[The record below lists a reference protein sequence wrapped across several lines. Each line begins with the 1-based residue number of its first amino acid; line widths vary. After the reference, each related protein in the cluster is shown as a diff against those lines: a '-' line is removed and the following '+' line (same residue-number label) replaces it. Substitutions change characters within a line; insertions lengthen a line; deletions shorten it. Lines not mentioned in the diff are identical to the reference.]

1 MRWPPPLQPAR
12 SWGPPPWLW
21 LTLAL
26 FLAQLPAL
34 IGHTLDVSTGLGRVG
49 GAERGRFVTALLSLV
64 QLVPQ
69 FFLLVA
75 VLALLAPRAR
85 RRLVERSH
93 GLLAPDD
100 PLMAPPAPAPGSP
113 DGDVRPH
120 FAAAMAAFVHTHA
133 PGTRLR
139 LSTQDRVSA
148 RVYPGGWRTAHVGV
162 FAPLVHLWHTDTDAA
177 RAVLLHELGHLRKGE
192 QHATGLGSPLSALV
206 RVWPY
211 VLVGFVVLPV
221 ALLFATGNA
230 TVSLTLAEVVLVL
243 ESVPKV
249 LLLVVAALWSAELG
263 ADCYAAR
270 TAGADAVVRAL
281 RSLEK
286 GDHGGLARLYHP
298 PVGLRVRCVS
308 RAGTIRVRLLS
319 ALLWPLALFAQTL
332 LAMLGAFPA
341 YVLLG
346 ASADRAGRQVLALA
360 HESLAGQPAW
370 WATLAVALLW
380 PLVTREGP
388 ARRDLPATAGS
399 ATPGPGAATAGS
411 AMPGPGAATAGSETR
426 GPATAGFGMPGSVMP
441 GSRLAGS
448 GAARSA
454 RPSPGISRSV
464 AAGSAT
470 PSPGN
475 SEPAAVR
482 SATVYAAAVLL
493 PAVLLLIG
501 LLPLAS
507 RPVGGVFADDP
518 TAGTTPAATWAPGGE
533 TGTGT
538 DAGAG
543 AGNGGAPDGG
553 AGAGVGATGCPR
565 RAAPRDP
572 SRPPGLPAFTAGK
585 PSPTAAGPDHER
597 GPRTFRT
604 LAVVSA
610 DPLSGT
616 RPQAQEVADRL
627 RGARWTLRDD
637 GTLAADLDEVPVLR
651 TTSVDGTTRL
661 LTGERTRRTD
671 VSATTTWMD
680 ARLVTGAGSTVRL
693 DLVRAVTGATRA
705 VVACREFTSISTTA
719 QRLSLTLSDTP

>member
-1 MRWPPPLQPAR
+1 MSRPQPLRPAR

-34 IGHTLDVSTGLGRVG
+34 IGHTLDVSTGLGHVG
-49 GAERGRFVTALLSLV
+49 EAGRGRFVTAVLSLV
-64 QLVPQ
+64 QLLPQ
-69 FFLLVA
+69 FFLLAA

-85 RRLVERSH
+85 CRRVERRY

-100 PLMAPPAPAPGSP
+100 PLMAPPAPAPGSR
-113 DGDVRPH
+113 DGSAQPH
-120 FAAAMAAFVHTHA
+120 FAAAMTAFVHAHA

-139 LSTQDRVSA
+139 LSTQDGISA
-148 RVYPGGWRTAHVGV
+148 RVYPGGRRAAHVGV
-162 FAPLVHLWHTDTDAA
+162 FAPLVHLWHTDIDAA

-192 QHATGLGSPLSALV
+192 QHATGLGSPFTALV

-211 VLVGFVVLPV
+211 VLAGLVVLPV
-221 ALLFATGNA
+221 TLLFVTGDATA
-230 TVSLTLAEVVLVL
+230 SLTLAEVVLVL

-263 ADCYAAR
+263 ADRFAAR
-270 TAGADAVVRAL
+270 TAGADTVVRAL

-286 GDHGGLARLYHP
+286 GDHGGLARLCHP
-298 PVGLRVRCVS
+298 PVGMRVRWVS
-308 RAGTIRVRLLS
+308 RAGTTRVRLLS
-319 ALLWPLALFAQTL
+319 TLLWPLALFAQLPLT
-332 LAMLGAFPA
+332 MLGAFPA
-341 YVLLG
+341 YLLLG

-370 WATLAVALLW
+370 WATLAIALVW
-380 PLVTREGP
+380 PLVTGERP
-388 ARRDLPATAGS
+388 ARRDPPT
-399 ATPGPGAATAGS
+399 TD
-411 AMPGPGAATAGSETR
+411 
-426 GPATAGFGMPGSVMP
+426 
-441 GSRLAGS
+441 
-448 GAARSA
+448 RSA
-454 RPSPGISRSV
+454 

-470 PSPGN
+470 AGPGT
-475 SEPAAVR
+475 SGAGTSGDAVARSGVARSAAV
-482 SATVYAAAVLL
+482 YAVAVLL
-493 PAVLLLIG
+493 PAVLLLVG

-507 RPVGGVFADDP
+507 RPAGGVFADDP
-518 TAGTTPAATWAPGGE
+518 TGRTTPAATRAPGG
-533 TGTGT
+533 GGT

-543 AGNGGAPDGG
+543 AGTDGG
-553 AGAGVGATGCPR
+553 PGTRAGPGVGATATACPG

-585 PSPTAAGPDHER
+585 PSPSSGGPDHSG

-604 LAVVSA
+604 LAVISA
-610 DPLSGT
+610 DPVSGT
-616 RPQAQEVADRL
+616 RSQAQEVADHL

-637 GTLAADLDEVPVLR
+637 GTLAAGLADFPVLR

-671 VSATTTWMD
+671 VSATTTWME
-680 ARLVTGAGSTVRL
+680 ARLVTGAGPTVRL

-705 VVACREFTSISTTA
+705 VVDCREFTSTSTTA
-719 QRLSLTLSDTP
+719 QRLSLTLGDG